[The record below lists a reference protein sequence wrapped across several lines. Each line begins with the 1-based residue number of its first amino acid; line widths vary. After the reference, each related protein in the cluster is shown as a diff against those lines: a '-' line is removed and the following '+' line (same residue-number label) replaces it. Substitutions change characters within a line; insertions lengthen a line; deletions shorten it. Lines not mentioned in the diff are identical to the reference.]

1 MSKTQAELRAAVAA
15 EQAQRRAE
23 FELKES
29 VAALVEIEA
38 VELAERYAGLYENDV
53 VDDSVYRKRLNRK
66 NEARRKARF
75 AEAEMMYIISKAQDN
90 ANVAQQREQLCAA
103 VYADALALA
112 KAFIRPTSY
121 RVDARTRSELRK
133 IVAAH
138 KSSDDSMVFAYLT
151 MMSIIGWERE
161 QEEVV
166 REQDVEYDGLPEQMG
181 ALIRE
186 LQMPTEREVAFARRV
201 SYAS

>member
-1 MSKTQAELRAAVAA
+1 MSMSKQELAELV
-15 EQAQRRAE
+15 Q
-23 FELKES
+23 
-29 VAALVEIEA
+29 VLVEIEA
-38 VELAERYAGLYENDV
+38 VELAERYAGIYDNDV
-53 VDDSVYRKRLNRK
+53 VDAAEYPRVIGRRK
-66 NEARRKARF
+66 EAQRKARF
-75 AEAEMMYIISKAQDN
+75 AEAEMMYIISKAQDR
-90 ANVAQQREQLCAA
+90 ANVAQQRAMLCEA

-161 QEEVV
+161 QDEVL

-186 LQMPTEREVAFARRV
+186 LQLPTEREVSFARRKA
-201 SYAS
+201 YAS